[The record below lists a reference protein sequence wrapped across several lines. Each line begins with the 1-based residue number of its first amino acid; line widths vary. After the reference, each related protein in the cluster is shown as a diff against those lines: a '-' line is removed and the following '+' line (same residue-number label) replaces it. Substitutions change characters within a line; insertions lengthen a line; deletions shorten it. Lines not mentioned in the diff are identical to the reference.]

1 MTAVTRRSISACAGI
16 IALGAL
22 TATLQGCFPLV
33 AAGIGTTA
41 LVADDR
47 RTTGIMVEDENI
59 ENKILLRVE
68 QKHGAKSHI
77 NATSYNRIV
86 LLTGEATAPDVR
98 EDIERIARGVENVR
112 NVHNEITVTQPTTL
126 MLRSNDAVLTSKVK
140 ARFVEANKFRANH
153 IKVVTENSVVYLLG
167 LVKRQEAQ
175 DATEIARTSGG
186 VHRVVRLFEYTD

>member
-77 NATSYNRIV
+77 NATSYNRVV

-98 EDIERIARGVENVR
+98 EDIERIARGIENVR

-153 IKVVTENSVVYLLG
+153 IKVVTENSVVYLMG

>member
-1 MTAVTRRSISACAGI
+1 MTARTRRSIRAGACV

-59 ENKILLRVE
+59 ENKILLRTE
-68 QKHGAKSHI
+68 QKHGARSHI

-86 LLTGEATAPDVR
+86 LLTGEATSPDVR

-112 NVHNEITVTQPTTL
+112 SVHNEIAVMQLTTM
-126 MLRSNDAVLTSKVK
+126 MLRSNDSVLTSKVK
-140 ARFVEANKFRANH
+140 ARFVESNKFRAYH
-153 IKVVTENSVVYLLG
+153 VKVVTENSVVYLMG

>member
-153 IKVVTENSVVYLLG
+153 IKVVTENSVVYLMG

>member
-1 MTAVTRRSISACAGI
+1 MTAGTRRSISAGAWI
-16 IALGAL
+16 IALGTL
-22 TATLQGCFPLV
+22 TTTLQGCFPLV

-47 RTTGIMVEDENI
+47 RTSGIMVEDENI

-86 LLTGEATAPDVR
+86 LLTGEATSPDVR
-98 EDIERIARGVENVR
+98 EDIERIARSVENVR
-112 NVHNEITVTQPTTL
+112 NVHNEIAVTQPTTL
-126 MLRSNDAVLTSKVK
+126 MLRGNDTVLTSKVK

-153 IKVVTENSVVYLLG
+153 VKVVSENSVVYLMG

>member
-77 NATSYNRIV
+77 NATSYNRVV

-98 EDIERIARGVENVR
+98 EDIERIARGIENVR

-153 IKVVTENSVVYLLG
+153 VKVVTENSVVYLMG

>member
-1 MTAVTRRSISACAGI
+1 MTAVKRRSISACAGI

-77 NATSYNRIV
+77 NATSYNRVV

-153 IKVVTENSVVYLLG
+153 IKVVTENMDAYYDFHVNKLSQIENMGNIQSVFVMG
-167 LVKRQEAQ
+167 VIKQTHQLV
-175 DATEIARTSGG
+175 
-186 VHRVVRLFEYTD
+186 F

>member
-98 EDIERIARGVENVR
+98 EDIERIARGIENVR

-153 IKVVTENSVVYLLG
+153 IKVVTENSVVYLMG